1 MTVNISMPH
10 RFCVR
15 YDDGR
20 RQLEFEVEP
29 LTNGV
34 LFYATDPKIISGE
47 EAQATNASEQVLQW
61 LRKKFSHVKV
71 DLSSKPNF

>member
-29 LTNGV
+29 LSKGI
-34 LFYATDPKIISGE
+34 LFYAADPKLLNGE
-47 EAQATNASEQVLQW
+47 DMLTDDASEQVLQW
-61 LRKKFSHVKV
+61 LHGKFQHVEI
-71 DLSSKPNF
+71 DNSPKPSF

>member
-15 YDDGR
+15 YEDGLTK
-20 RQLEFEVEP
+20 LEFEVEQ

-34 LFYATDPKIISGE
+34 LFYATDPKIIAGE
-47 EAQATNASEQVLQW
+47 AALVANAGEQVLQW
-61 LRKKFSHVKV
+61 LRRKFGHVEV
-71 DLSSKPNF
+71 DSSSKPNV